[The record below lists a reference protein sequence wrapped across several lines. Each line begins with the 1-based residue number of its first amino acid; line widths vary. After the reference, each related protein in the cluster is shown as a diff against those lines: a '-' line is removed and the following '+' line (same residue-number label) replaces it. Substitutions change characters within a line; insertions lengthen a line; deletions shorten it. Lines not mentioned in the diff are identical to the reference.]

1 MFLFKTSGAT
11 LPSVVKNQKH
21 AFNGRPRDW
30 HIGEIVLVSK
40 NLADCGKS
48 ERQIQYVMVLD
59 SIRPIQPGESERYW
73 PGTEGRWRYLV
84 QCHDTQR
91 ISRPFNLQE
100 ALGISAKEYR
110 AVMTFKRLGPDHE
123 AQLRAF
129 LKHREPELLS

>member
-11 LPSVVKNQKH
+11 LASVVKNEKH
-21 AFNGRPRDW
+21 AFNGQPRDW
-30 HIGEIVLVSK
+30 HIGEIVLISK
-40 NLADCGKS
+40 NLEDCDKS
-48 ERQIQYVMVLD
+48 EPQIQYVMALD

-84 QCHDTQR
+84 QCRDTQR
-91 ISRPFNLQE
+91 INHPFNLYE
-100 ALGISAKEYR
+100 ALGDSAKEYS

-129 LKHREPELLS
+129 LKHREPKLLS